1 MAQITKI
8 RSLIDKH
15 FSLQWCRDN
24 VVIPLSI
31 DVRAFPEKSTIKIAL
46 GNITYLG
53 TIGDLIKRK
62 VSEGGYECVFIE
74 ESPEKIQSLLDA
86 ASQERIFDSK
96 GIEDFDFSDET
107 ILETLLK
114 SNDNNPENKNEFN
127 FEFDDSEEELIED
140 EIDLSTEMLG
150 SEIQR
155 AAAQILI
162 YSCKTDVSD
171 IHIEPREKNTK
182 VRLRRDGVLQP
193 YVSMPRSAGMKLTA
207 CIKNM
212 AKMDIAERR
221 ISQDGKIRRSYE
233 GNPMEFRCSSAPG
246 KYGEKMVLR
255 YLKADDNILNLDTL
269 ITDNKVRETF
279 RKIMHQANGI
289 VIVAGPTG
297 SGKSTTLASALRE
310 KDTGELNIVTAEDPI
325 EYDLGGDI
333 QQFPVLRAKGQTFA
347 QLLRTFL
354 RQDPDVILIGETR
367 DPETAES
374 SMDAAETGHLVFTT
388 LHANSA
394 ASSLTRLLDM
404 QVPSYKLLASLRG
417 ILAQRLLRKVCPG
430 CSVIRPISEIE
441 SDFTGL
447 KKGIAIRH
455 ASVLTKEEKQ
465 LRKREGTL
473 CSRCFGV
480 GYKGRVGAYELLKI
494 NGAVHDAIKSE
505 LSAQEL
511 ERIAEE
517 EGMITLKNYGA
528 KLIEQQITTVY
539 ELQKICNEEN

>member
-74 ESPEKIQSLLDA
+74 ESPEKIQSLLDT

-127 FEFDDSEEELIED
+127 VEFDDSEEELIED

-455 ASVLTKEEKQ
+455 ASVLTKEEKK

>member
-74 ESPEKIQSLLDA
+74 ESPETIQSLLDA

-96 GIEDFDFSDET
+96 GIEEFDFSDET

-114 SNDNNPENKNEFN
+114 SNDDNSENKNEFN

-171 IHIEPREKNTK
+171 IHIEPHEKSTK

-193 YVSMPRSAGMKLTA
+193 YVSMPRSAGVKLTA

-269 ITDNKVRETF
+269 ITDNKVRENF

-289 VIVAGPTG
+289 VIVSGPTG

-417 ILAQRLLRKVCPG
+417 ILAQRLMRKVCPG
-430 CSVIRPISEIE
+430 CSVIRPIPEIE

-447 KKGIAIRH
+447 KKGIAIRY

-465 LRKREGTL
+465 QRKKEGTL

-494 NGAVHDAIKSE
+494 NGAVHNAIKSE
-505 LSAQEL
+505 VSAQEL
-511 ERIAEE
+511 EKIAEQ

-528 KLIEQQITTVY
+528 KLIEQQITTVS